1 MGFSDKKFEIAAGA
15 LVLVMVAALGYVL
28 KTPVQ
33 TAIANTDFTFEM
45 PRPKAFFAS
54 LFDLNGREI
63 SRTYVNPFDKKKKEE
78 AKKPDVVKTLPA
90 PKPAAVAAKKAAP
103 KKEDAAKK
111 PTVEV
116 NVAQESPHE
125 GVGADGIR
133 PNAKTGKE
141 GNNGA
146 AGETAAAADPTD
158 INKNSADQWRALLN
172 AQPTKENV
180 DKMVAALAAGEL
192 DSASFYSIVGDL
204 LKNNKSETQ
213 KMGVYALSASGY
225 KAQAFVL
232 ASEYYE
238 QLASD
243 AQSAAHAYLVSY
255 ATKGYLTILQ
265 GALQS
270 SKASVV
276 EVAAQVVIEGYQAAK
291 SGNTATPPRA
301 SRGDEVTS
309 SVSGYAKFVPIF
321 QSLAQSGDAT
331 IAQLANSALSQIQT
345 SVASL

>member
-1 MGFSDKKFEIAAGA
+1 MGFSDKKFEMTVGA
-15 LVLVMVAALGYVL
+15 LVLVMVGALGYVV

-33 TAIANTDFTFEM
+33 KAIANSDFTFEM

-78 AKKPDVVKTLPA
+78 AKKPEVAKALPA

-103 KKEDAAKK
+103 KKEEAAKK

-116 NVAQESPHE
+116 NVVQDSPHD

-133 PNAKTGKE
+133 PHTKAGKE
-141 GNNGA
+141 GSNGA
-146 AGETAAAADPTD
+146 AGETAAADPTD
-158 INKNSADQWRALLN
+158 VNKNSADQWRALLN

-180 DKMVAALAAGEL
+180 DKMVAAFAAGEL

-213 KMGVYALSASGY
+213 KMGVYALSSSGY
-225 KAQAFVL
+225 KAQAFAL

-238 QLASD
+238 QLGSE
-243 AQSAAHAYLVSY
+243 AQTAAHTYLVSY

-291 SGNTATPPRA
+291 AGNTTTPPRA
-301 SRGDEVTS
+301 SRGDEVAS
-309 SVSGYAKFVPIF
+309 SVSGYSKFVPIF

>member
-15 LVLVMVAALGYVL
+15 LVIVMVAALGYVL

-33 TAIANTDFTFEM
+33 TAIANSDFTFEM

-54 LFDLNGREI
+54 LFDLNGREV

-78 AKKPDVVKTLPA
+78 AKKPEVVKALPA
-90 PKPAAVAAKKAAP
+90 PKPAAAVAKKAAP
-103 KKEDAAKK
+103 KKDDATKK

-116 NVAQESPHE
+116 NVVQDSPHE

-133 PNAKTGKE
+133 PNNKSGKE
-141 GNNGA
+141 GTNGA
-146 AGETAAAADPTD
+146 AGDTAAADPTD
-158 INKNSADQWRALLN
+158 AIKNSADQWRALLN

-180 DKMVAALAAGEL
+180 DKMVAALTAGEL

-204 LKNNKSETQ
+204 LKNNKADTQ

-225 KAQAFVL
+225 KAPAFVL

-238 QLASD
+238 QLAPE
-243 AQSAAHAYLVSY
+243 AQTAAHAYLVSY

-291 SGNTATPPRA
+291 SGNASTPPRA

-309 SVSGYAKFVPIF
+309 SVSGYSKFVPIF
-321 QSLAQSGDAT
+321 QSLARSGDAT